1 MPFLPPSNSSI
12 SVEDFS
18 GKLIDIA
25 ANTIPTS
32 KPSVRKRNTI
42 WYNDECKEARST
54 RKKALQK
61 VISSP
66 TDDNIQC
73 YKIIWAKTR
82 KTMKTAR
89 CQSWQRF
96 VSSINS
102 RTSLKKVWNIVNKI
116 SRKRP
121 AIEVKHL
128 QDGDKE
134 VTSLADIADT
144 LAEYFS
150 EISFSHH
157 YNAKF

>member
-1 MPFLPPSNSSI
+1 
-12 SVEDFS
+12 
-18 GKLIDIA
+18 
-25 ANTIPTS
+25 
-32 KPSVRKRNTI
+32 
-42 WYNDECKEARST
+42 
-54 RKKALQK
+54 
-61 VISSP
+61 
-66 TDDNIQC
+66 
-73 YKIIWAKTR
+73 
-82 KTMKTAR
+82 MKTAR

-150 EISFSHH
+150 EISFFRH